1 ARGGWSHHHQEGH
14 AMFQDLLVQLHD
26 LVSGLTPWQ
35 QVLALVPAGAI
46 PFIESYLGSFL
57 GTTLGIDPALA
68 IPAAVLGSL
77 ESAFVVMALAERTRD
92 AVAQGRGERGGE
104 SVEERSP
111 SGLRARVAAAM
122 EKYGVP
128 GVCLLGPFVV
138 ASQISGPA
146 LIALGAARGRVY
158 LWMGVSIVLWGIV
171 FGAFGGLFLAAIG
184 GAGTLRPR
192 PPTVPAPRAG
202 SL

>member
-1 ARGGWSHHHQEGH
+1 
-14 AMFQDLLVQLHD
+14 MFQDLLVQLHD
-26 LVSGLTPWQ
+26 LVSGLAPWQ
-35 QVLALVPAGAI
+35 QVLALVPAGAV

-57 GTTLGIDPALA
+57 GTTLGIHPALA
-68 IPAAVLGSL
+68 IPAAVLGNL
-77 ESAFVVMALAERTRD
+77 VATFVVIALAGRTRD
-92 AVAQGRGERGGE
+92 AIGQGRGKHGGRP
-104 SVEERSP
+104 VEEPSP
-111 SGLRARVAAAM
+111 SRFRAKVAAAM

-158 LWMGVSIVLWGIV
+158 LWMGISIILWGIV

-184 GAGTLRPR
+184 
-192 PPTVPAPRAG
+192 
-202 SL
+202 